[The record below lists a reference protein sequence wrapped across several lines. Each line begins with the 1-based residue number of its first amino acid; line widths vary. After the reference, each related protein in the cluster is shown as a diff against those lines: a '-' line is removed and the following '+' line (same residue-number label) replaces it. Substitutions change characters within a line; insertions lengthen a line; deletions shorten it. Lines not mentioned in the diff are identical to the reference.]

1 MYDKKRA
8 SSVRLGGQFD
18 AISLKLGKSW
28 NNRTSYDLT
37 SLKLEEIPT
46 VYDLGTKGMNMSE
59 ISVIGNTAAGAA
71 RQTAPTTAP
80 VEVVAPEAT
89 AEIASSSNVEAT
101 LTTDRVEI
109 SQQAQLLEK
118 IHQLPDVR
126 QDKIDAITDSI
137 ANNTYLTEDKL
148 DIAVNRMIDEMMGS

>member
-1 MYDKKRA
+1 
-8 SSVRLGGQFD
+8 V
-18 AISLKLGKSW
+18 
-28 NNRTSYDLT
+28 
-37 SLKLEEIPT
+37 KLEESPM
-46 VYDLGTKGMNMSE
+46 VNDLGTKGMNMSE

-89 AEIASSSNVEAT
+89 TEIAASSNVEAT

-126 QDKIDAITDSI
+126 QDKIDAITDAIS
-137 ANNTYLTEDKL
+137 NNTYLTEDKL